1 MTKQEYKDAIRS
13 IVVSEEKKKEIWGR
27 IELVNLQMEDGNPEA
42 NFEEKKE
49 DTQKASKQGKLLHFQ
64 KNQKRWQVVLAAC
77 LTLAL
82 ILPAGAYAAGK
93 IKEWYDAR
101 FDESGMTSQIEL
113 KKETK
118 VAQEDREIIQYA
130 GTNEEKLQNNISWA
144 GVTTFVK
151 VDYDEKD
158 LEPDYS
164 LRTAE
169 MDDVDPIDFY
179 GRHYFRYQNDESK
192 GKDFMVELYYVTDS
206 VSIQENNRE
215 GMEKL
220 TVDGHEAYYSKELSS
235 GSQIREYG
243 ERFPISLYVFYPEYG
258 YYLLYSAAENMQKE
272 DLTGLADKITLKQV
286 EREQT
291 DEFWLAEDFEEE
303 YYEEDLRVY
312 GNFHKK
318 TEAAIVDG
326 VEYLV
331 TKVEVRDSI
340 EGLKKSDMEGGYQKN
355 CTKNGTLKK
364 YTREQYETGDG
375 ITAPRENVVK
385 TEQIQP
391 KLLYLTIQAK
401 NTTKQKK
408 STFFLGM
415 NLRSLVKKGKKEY
428 YRLENNYIR
437 DEKGMAIGTVSGEPF
452 YFEGAKKQDGTRYLE
467 FPANSTTT
475 FHIGFLA
482 DEDQIENSYIN
493 IHDGIYVDEKT
504 DHCIEGEFIPL
515 FE

>member
-1 MTKQEYKDAIRS
+1 MTKQEYKDTMQRIA
-13 IVVSEEKKKEIWGR
+13 VSEEKKKEIWGQ
-27 IELVNLQMEDGNPEA
+27 IELVNLLMEDGNSET

-49 DTQKASKQGKLLHFQ
+49 NNCKTFRKENLLRFQ

-82 ILPAGAYAAGK
+82 VIPAGAYAAGK

-101 FDESGMTSQIEL
+101 FDGSGMTSHIAIE
-113 KKETK
+113 KETK
-118 VAQEDREIIQYA
+118 ESQKDGEIYQYG
-130 GTNEEKLQNNISWA
+130 GTNAEKLQNNISWA

-169 MDDVDPIDFY
+169 MEGIALSNFY
-179 GRHYFRYQNDESK
+179 GTHYFRYQNDESK
-192 GKDFMVELYYVTDS
+192 EKDFRVSLYYVTDS
-206 VSIQENNRE
+206 VSIQDNNRE

-235 GSQIREYG
+235 GSKIRRYSQ
-243 ERFPISLYVFYPEYG
+243 RFPMALYVFYPEYG
-258 YYLLYSAAENMQKE
+258 YFLLYSAAENMQKD
-272 DLTGLADKITLKQV
+272 DLIALAEKFTLKQV

-291 DEFWLAEDFEEE
+291 DEFWLAEDFKEE
-303 YYEEDLRVY
+303 YSEEDLRVY

-318 TEAAIVDG
+318 TDAAIVDG

-340 EGLKKSDMEGGYQKN
+340 EGLKKPDLERGYQKN
-355 CTKNGTLKK
+355 YTKNGTLKK
-364 YTREQYETGDG
+364 YTREQYVTGDG
-375 ITAPRENVVK
+375 ITAPREKVIK

-401 NTTKQKK
+401 NTTRQKK
-408 STFFLGM
+408 STFYLSM
-415 NLRSLVKKGKKEY
+415 NLRSLEKKGKKEY
-428 YRLENNYIR
+428 YRLKDNYIR
-437 DEKGMAIGTVSGEPF
+437 DEKGMAIGTVSWTSF
-452 YFEGAKKQDGTRYLE
+452 YLEGAKKQDGTRYLE

-493 IHDGIYVDEKT
+493 IHNGMYLDEESG
-504 DHCIEGEFIPL
+504 HCMEGEFIPL